1 MTQSLPPFDVKNSR
15 YDLFIKA
22 SMDENHPTSK
32 SLHFIN
38 PLAGNGFNI
47 LWFWNYIP
55 SMVIF
60 NANTSSSITFL
71 HVVLTTFSSIAMVL
85 PLFILQY

>member
-47 LWFWNYIP
+47 L
-55 SMVIF
+55 
-60 NANTSSSITFL
+60 
-71 HVVLTTFSSIAMVL
+71 
-85 PLFILQY
+85 